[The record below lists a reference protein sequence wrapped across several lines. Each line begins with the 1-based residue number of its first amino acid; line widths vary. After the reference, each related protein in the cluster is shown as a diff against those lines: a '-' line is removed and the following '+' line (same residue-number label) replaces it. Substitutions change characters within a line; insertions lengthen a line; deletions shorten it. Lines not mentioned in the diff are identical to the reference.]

1 MLARAARRPRA
12 FGRAL
17 PRRVAMLSV
26 HTSPLHQ
33 PGTGDAGG
41 MNVYIV
47 ELAKR
52 LAAIDIEVEIFT
64 RATTGAL
71 PPAVELAP
79 GVLVR
84 HVDAGPYEGLAKED
98 LPAQL
103 CAFTHGVMQ
112 AWAGHRPGHYDL
124 VHSHYWLSGHVGWL
138 AAERWGTPLVHA
150 MHTMAKVKN
159 AALAV
164 GDTPEPA
171 ARVIGETQIVRA
183 ADRLIAN
190 TDEEAGELIRH
201 YESDP
206 AKVAVVHPGV
216 NLDRF
221 RPAPPQDLS
230 YATNAQVTP
239 YGTAHGAT
247 RDTGHGA
254 PRDTRH
260 EAPRDTKSGP
270 TTSGPTD
277 TPTGRTTTGRTP
289 TGRDRTAHDHPL
301 HEGPTHPTP
310 PHFDPAVIAA
320 SRAAARERLGLP
332 QHALVPLFAGRI
344 QPLKAPD
351 IVLRAVAHLLTEHP
365 SLRDRVVLPIVG
377 GPSGSGLAKPEGLH
391 KLAAQLG
398 IADLV
403 RFRPPVGQEQLAD
416 WYRAASVLVMP
427 SYSESFGLVAIE
439 AQACGTPVVAAA
451 VGGLPVAVRDGVS
464 GFLID
469 GHDPAHYARA
479 LRRFAFDP
487 TLATRMGVDAARHAH
502 SFGWDRAA
510 AATADV
516 YGAALHERRGR
527 LRSTHG

>member
-1 MLARAARRPRA
+1 MSQYVSRLRSRHGGPPGPSRQFAGPSRLRLPGARR
-12 FGRAL
+12 

-47 ELAKR
+47 ELARK
-52 LAAIDIEVEIFT
+52 LASLGIEVEIFT
-64 RATTGAL
+64 RATTAAL
-71 PPAVELAP
+71 PPAVELVP

-84 HVDAGPYEGLAKED
+84 HVAAGPYEGLAKEE

-112 AWAGHRPGHYDL
+112 AWAGHRPGYYDL

-138 AAERWGTPLVHA
+138 AADRWRVPLVHA

-159 AALAV
+159 AALAD

-171 ARVIGETQIVRA
+171 ARVIGETQIVGA

-190 TDEEAGELIRH
+190 TAEEADELVRH
-201 YESDP
+201 YDADP
-206 AKVAVVHPGV
+206 GKVAVVHPGV

-221 RPAPPQDLS
+221 RPLTD
-230 YATNAQVTP
+230 
-239 YGTAHGAT
+239 G
-247 RDTGHGA
+247 
-254 PRDTRH
+254 
-260 EAPRDTKSGP
+260 GP
-270 TTSGPTD
+270 GD
-277 TPTGRTTTGRTP
+277 
-289 TGRDRTAHDHPL
+289 
-301 HEGPTHPTP
+301 
-310 PHFDPAVIAA
+310 VAA
-320 SRAAARERLGLP
+320 SRAAARARLGLP
-332 QHALVPLFAGRI
+332 QDAVIPLFAGRI

-351 IVLRAVAHLLTEHP
+351 ILLRATAALVDRDP
-365 SLRDRVVLPIVG
+365 SLRSRLVVPVVG
-377 GPSGSGLAKPEGLH
+377 GPSGSGLAKPEGLQ
-391 KLAAQLG
+391 KLAARLG

-403 RFRPPVGQEQLAD
+403 RFHPPVGQEQLAD

-464 GFLID
+464 GFLVA
-469 GHDPAHYARA
+469 GHDPADYART
-479 LRRFAFDP
+479 LRRFVDDAS
-487 TLATRMGVDAARHAH
+487 LAARMGGAAARHAQ
-502 SFGWDRAA
+502 SFGWDTAA
-510 AATADV
+510 GATADV
-516 YGAALHERRGR
+516 YTAAMQERRR
-527 LRSTHG
+527 HLRSLHG

>member
-1 MLARAARRPRA
+1 MRRIGTPRRPR
-12 FGRAL
+12 RI
-17 PRRVAMLSV
+17 AMLSV

-52 LAAIDIEVEIFT
+52 LAALDIEVEIFT

-84 HVDAGPYEGLAKED
+84 HIDAGPYEGLAKEE

-138 AAERWGTPLVHA
+138 AAERWGVPLVHA

-159 AALAV
+159 AALAA

-190 TDEEAGELIRH
+190 TDGEAEELVRH
-201 YESDP
+201 YDAEP
-206 AKVAVVHPGV
+206 GKVAVVHPGV

-221 RPAPPQDLS
+221 
-230 YATNAQVTP
+230 TP
-239 YGTAHGAT
+239 
-247 RDTGHGA
+247 
-254 PRDTRH
+254 
-260 EAPRDTKSGP
+260 SG
-270 TTSGPTD
+270 G
-277 TPTGRTTTGRTP
+277 
-289 TGRDRTAHDHPL
+289 
-301 HEGPTHPTP
+301 
-310 PHFDPAVIAA
+310 
-320 SRAAARERLGLP
+320 RAAARERLGLP
-332 QHALVPLFAGRI
+332 ADALIPLFAGRI

-351 IVLRAVAHLLTEHP
+351 ILLRAVAELLDQDP
-365 SLRDRVVLPIVG
+365 GLRGRMVVPVVG
-377 GPSGSGLAKPEGLH
+377 GPSGSGLAKPEELH
-391 KLAAQLG
+391 KLAARLG
-398 IADLV
+398 IADVV

-427 SYSESFGLVAIE
+427 SYSESFGLVAAE

-464 GFLID
+464 GFLVD
-469 GHDPAHYARA
+469 GHDPVDYARA
-479 LRRFAFDP
+479 LRRFADQP
-487 TLATRMGVDAARHAH
+487 SLADAMGAAAARHAR
-502 SFGWDRAA
+502 SFGWDTAA

-516 YGAALHERRGR
+516 YSAAVLDRRRR
-527 LRSTHG
+527 LRSSHV

>member
-1 MLARAARRPRA
+1 MSQYVSRLRSRPPGQFAGQGRLRLPGSPRR
-12 FGRAL
+12 

-47 ELAKR
+47 ELAKK
-52 LAAIDIEVEIFT
+52 LASINIEVEIFT
-64 RATTGAL
+64 RATTGTL

-84 HVDAGPYEGLAKED
+84 HVDAGPYEGLAKEE

-112 AWAGHRPGHYDL
+112 AWAGHRPGYYDL

-138 AAERWGTPLVHA
+138 AAERWGVPLVHA

-190 TDEEAGELIRH
+190 TAEEAGELARH
-201 YESDP
+201 YEAEP
-206 AKVAVVHPGV
+206 GKVAVVHPGV

-221 RPAPPQDLS
+221 RP
-230 YATNAQVTP
+230 
-239 YGTAHGAT
+239 
-247 RDTGHGA
+247 TGGEVA
-254 PRDTRH
+254 
-260 EAPRDTKSGP
+260 E
-270 TTSGPTD
+270 
-277 TPTGRTTTGRTP
+277 
-289 TGRDRTAHDHPL
+289 
-301 HEGPTHPTP
+301 
-310 PHFDPAVIAA
+310 
-320 SRAAARERLGLP
+320 SRAAARARLGLP
-332 QHALVPLFAGRI
+332 QDAIIPLFAGRI

-351 IVLRAVAHLLTEHP
+351 ILLRAAAALVTEDP
-365 SLRDRVVLPIVG
+365 SLRSRLVVPVVG
-377 GPSGSGLAKPEGLH
+377 GPSGSGLAKPEGLQ
-391 KLAAQLG
+391 KLAARLG

-403 RFRPPVGQEQLAD
+403 QFRPPVGQEQLAD

-464 GFLID
+464 GFLVA
-469 GHDPAHYARA
+469 GHDPADYARA
-479 LRRFAFDP
+479 LGRFVADP
-487 TLATRMGVDAARHAH
+487 ALPTRMGTDAARHAQ
-502 SFGWDRAA
+502 SFGWDTAA
-510 AATADV
+510 AATGDV
-516 YGAALHERRGR
+516 YTAAMQEHRRH
-527 LRSTHG
+527 LRSLHG

>member
-1 MLARAARRPRA
+1 MSQYVSRLGALRGRAHGPLAAVASPRLRLPGAPRRPR
-12 FGRAL
+12 RT
-17 PRRVAMLSV
+17 AMFSV

-52 LAAIDIEVEIFT
+52 LAAINIEVEIFT
-64 RATTGAL
+64 RATSAAL

-84 HVDAGPYEGLAKED
+84 HVDAGPYEGLAKEN

-138 AAERWGTPLVHA
+138 AAERWGVPLVHA

-159 AALAV
+159 CALAE

-171 ARVIGETQIVRA
+171 ARVIGETQIVEA
-183 ADRLIAN
+183 ADRLVAN
-190 TDEEAGELIRH
+190 TAEEAAELVRH
-201 YESDP
+201 YDADP
-206 AKVAVVHPGV
+206 RKVAVVHPGV

-221 RPAPPQDLS
+221 RP
-230 YATNAQVTP
+230 
-239 YGTAHGAT
+239 
-247 RDTGHGA
+247 RDG
-254 PRDTRH
+254 
-260 EAPRDTKSGP
+260 
-270 TTSGPTD
+270 
-277 TPTGRTTTGRTP
+277 
-289 TGRDRTAHDHPL
+289 
-301 HEGPTHPTP
+301 
-310 PHFDPAVIAA
+310 
-320 SRAAARERLGLP
+320 RAAARARLGLP
-332 QHALVPLFAGRI
+332 QEALIPLFAGRI

-351 IVLRAVAHLLTEHP
+351 VLLRAVAELLDERP
-365 SLRDRVVLPIVG
+365 GLRDRLVVPVVG
-377 GPSGSGLAKPEGLH
+377 GPSGSGLAKPEGLQ
-391 KLAAQLG
+391 KLAARLG
-398 IADLV
+398 VSDVV

-464 GFLID
+464 GFLIS
-469 GHDPAHYARA
+469 GHEPADYARA
-479 LRRFAFDP
+479 LRRFADEP
-487 TLATRMGVDAARHAH
+487 ALADRMGAAAARHAEA
-502 SFGWDRAA
+502 FGWDTAA
-510 AATADV
+510 SATADV
-516 YGAALHERRGR
+516 YTAAIQERRR
-527 LRSTHG
+527 LRSLHG

>member
-1 MLARAARRPRA
+1 MSQYASRLGARR
-12 FGRAL
+12 GRAL
-17 PRRVAMLSV
+17 GTLAGTPLRRLGAPRKPRRIAMLSV

-52 LAAIDIEVEIFT
+52 LAAINIEVEIFT

-84 HVDAGPYEGLAKED
+84 HIDAGPYEGLAKEE

-138 AAERWGTPLVHA
+138 AAERWGVPLVHA

-159 AALAV
+159 ASLAE
-164 GDTPEPA
+164 GDTPEPDT
-171 ARVIGETQIVRA
+171 RVIGETQIVRA

-190 TDEEAGELIRH
+190 TRGEAEELLHH
-201 YESDP
+201 YDADP

-221 RPAPPQDLS
+221 
-230 YATNAQVTP
+230 TP
-239 YGTAHGAT
+239 DGG
-247 RDTGHGA
+247 
-254 PRDTRH
+254 
-260 EAPRDTKSGP
+260 
-270 TTSGPTD
+270 
-277 TPTGRTTTGRTP
+277 
-289 TGRDRTAHDHPL
+289 
-301 HEGPTHPTP
+301 
-310 PHFDPAVIAA
+310 
-320 SRAAARERLGLP
+320 RAAARERLGLP
-332 QHALVPLFAGRI
+332 ADALVPLFAGRI

-351 IVLRAVAHLLTEHP
+351 VLLRAVAVLLDQRPE
-365 SLRDRVVLPIVG
+365 LRSRIVVPVVG
-377 GPSGSGLAKPEGLH
+377 GPSGSGLAKPEGLQ
-391 KLAAQLG
+391 KLAARLG
-398 IADLV
+398 IADVV

-427 SYSESFGLVAIE
+427 SHSESFGLVAAE
-439 AQACGTPVVAAA
+439 AQACGTPVLAAA
-451 VGGLPVAVRDGVS
+451 VGGLPVAVRDGES
-464 GFLID
+464 GFLVD
-469 GHDPAHYARA
+469 GHDPADYAA
-479 LRRFAFDP
+479 VLRRFADEP
-487 TLATRMGVDAARHAH
+487 ELAGRMGDAAARHARR
-502 SFGWDRAA
+502 FGWDTAA
-510 AATADV
+510 AATAEV
-516 YGAALHERRGR
+516 YTEAMGERRRR
-527 LRSTHG
+527 LRSSHV